1 MNEFTFDM
9 ALVFALIPVVQGIV
23 EALKIAF
30 LPSRVAPLAAI
41 ALGVGGVYLTGT
53 FNSNMGMMALTGVVV
68 GLGAAGLYSFTK
80 SNLERKLAAKME
92 EEGAMAPVTGADMGG
107 DQKTVIPNSNT
118 TETKPAGGFADE
130 EEPPITVGVPEPEDE
145 RRY

>member
-41 ALGVGGVYLTGT
+41 ALGVGGVYLTGS
-53 FNSNMGMMALTGVVV
+53 FSDNLGMMALTGVVI

-92 EEGAMAPVTGADMGG
+92 EEGAETPVTGSDMGG
-107 DQKTVIPNSNT
+107 DQKVVVPNT
-118 TETKPAGGFADE
+118 ATEEVVVHGTPE
-130 EEPPITVGVPEPEDE
+130 PEPED
-145 RRY
+145 